1 MPFNWWKL
9 TLTFLNTTRLN
20 LKSYATFW
28 RHITGENKT
37 LYYAGLFVG
46 CLHVGDIED
55 TVRPSPLGQILFT
68 FLSLEII
75 FIYWQK
81 INNQSSFF
89 LIGLQS
95 TRAGRTE
102 RGTQGRR
109 MRLWLPGVYRS
120 NTRGQHIAT
129 NTRTSDDLWHMFR
142 KTVFDVW
149 PCNEHQVRMF
159 AAADFEGR
167 REHKNFLSKICTSLC
182 PRLITGSLPKIGHQ
196 RDKTWAVRH
205 PCHDNFLE

>member
-1 MPFNWWKL
+1 M
-9 TLTFLNTTRLN
+9 
-20 LKSYATFW
+20 
-28 RHITGENKT
+28 
-37 LYYAGLFVG
+37 
-46 CLHVGDIED
+46 
-55 TVRPSPLGQILFT
+55 RPSPLGQILFT

-102 RGTQGRR
+102 RGTQEDGCGYDY
-109 MRLWLPGVYRS
+109 LAFTDPTQG
-120 NTRGQHIAT
+120 GQHIAT

-196 RDKTWAVRH
+196 RDKNLGCKAS
-205 PCHDNFLE
+205 LS